1 MRIGIIGEKN
11 MVLAFRD
18 LGMTVFGVE
27 VEEDFLKAK
36 EEIEKENFAVI
47 FVTETIAK
55 KYDLEDFYLKTLP
68 AVLVIPGAKGSLG
81 EGATSLKKTL
91 ERALGSELN
100 I

>member
-36 EEIEKENFAVI
+36 EEIEKDNFAVI

-55 KYDLEDFYLKTLP
+55 KYNLEDFYLKTLP

>member
-36 EEIEKENFAVI
+36 EEIEKDNFAVI

-55 KYDLEDFYLKTLP
+55 KYNLEDFYLKTLP
-68 AVLVIPGAKGSLG
+68 AVLVIPGVKGSLG